1 MAFTKNDALQA
12 AEHWKTTF
20 TFHNSHPRLLCT
32 WVFFLN
38 YSSRYSIFHP
48 NITAVLQT
56 YIKLQEEGGETDEP
70 LHQGEALQSQGHAHD
85 ADLLTAYLFP
95 SGLPRK
101 LAQYTPD
108 YFPVVDS
115 GATVHVLWDSVC
127 TAYTKEAN
135 SAIEWGGVDSHSVC
149 TSIGHLNAVTY
160 CKDNNNRWE
169 MIILT
174 SGCNDT
180 WTIPNANRLLLS
192 QVRAKLQGHKCILE
206 GPNPG
211 MLIADTKDFIPFVT
225 EEETG
230 YCLLPMFPPPSNTTR
245 HTGIYSNSMR
255 VINMNSGNNSA
266 TALSFNSLV
275 KTILLNRS
283 IAKRLSG
290 IRDDV
295 RQNMRLVSKE
305 AKRNKLAKK
314 SIIAEKRKIAEE
326 KLLFKK
332 KLNKRNYKAYHT
344 ACGHAHLKRTIAFKR
359 NGKLIASKLPSKF
372 QRDCQKDCAI
382 CLAAKKRR
390 KSTPKANSN
399 FTEDLVPWEETYA
412 DSSGKIRTK
421 SKRGNCYFT
430 VFVDAKTGDKIV
442 ICHAKRKHFPVVYF
456 TFINRIGRHPKVLH

>member
-1 MAFTKNDALQA
+1 
-12 AEHWKTTF
+12 
-20 TFHNSHPRLLCT
+20 
-32 WVFFLN
+32 
-38 YSSRYSIFHP
+38 
-48 NITAVLQT
+48 
-56 YIKLQEEGGETDEP
+56 
-70 LHQGEALQSQGHAHD
+70 
-85 ADLLTAYLFP
+85 
-95 SGLPRK
+95 
-101 LAQYTPD
+101 
-108 YFPVVDS
+108 
-115 GATVHVLWDSVC
+115 
-127 TAYTKEAN
+127 
-135 SAIEWGGVDSHSVC
+135 
-149 TSIGHLNAVTY
+149 
-160 CKDNNNRWE
+160 
-169 MIILT
+169 
-174 SGCNDT
+174 
-180 WTIPNANRLLLS
+180 
-192 QVRAKLQGHKCILE
+192 
-206 GPNPG
+206 
-211 MLIADTKDFIPFVT
+211 
-225 EEETG
+225 
-230 YCLLPMFPPPSNTTR
+230 
-245 HTGIYSNSMR
+245 
-255 VINMNSGNNSA
+255 MNSGNNSA

-456 TFINRIGRHPKVLH
+456 TFINRIGRHPKVLQ